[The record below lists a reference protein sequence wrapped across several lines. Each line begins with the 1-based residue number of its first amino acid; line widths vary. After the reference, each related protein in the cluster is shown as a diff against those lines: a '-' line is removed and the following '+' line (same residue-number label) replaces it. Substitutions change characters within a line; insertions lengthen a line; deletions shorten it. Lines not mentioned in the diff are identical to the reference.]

1 MRLFLMNYFID
12 YGFFKLAKDYLKK
25 LTQSTRKSI
34 MSAQIM
40 LSEQKYDDAINVVE
54 GLLEKDPK
62 SMELLMLKADICFL
76 SEKLF
81 ECE

>member
-1 MRLFLMNYFID
+1 
-12 YGFFKLAKDYLKK
+12 
-25 LTQSTRKSI
+25 